1 MIANPI
7 HNELSLPH
15 EMALSNRSLDSDGD
29 VEAQA
34 KEVKQK
40 DDIYVDRLASWRS
53 NRLLV
58 SEIAEEHASHYSPK
72 TCAICL
78 DSYKLNDNICWSNN
92 EACYHAYHLDW

>member
-1 MIANPI
+1 MIANPN
-7 HNELSLPH
+7 HDELSLPH

-29 VEAQA
+29 VEAQ
-34 KEVKQK
+34 EVKQK

-58 SEIAEEHASHYSPK
+58 SEETAEEHEAHYSPK

>member
-1 MIANPI
+1 VIANPN

-15 EMALSNRSLDSDGD
+15 EMALSNRSLDCDGD
-29 VEAQA
+29 VESQ
-34 KEVKQK
+34 EVQQK

-58 SEIAEEHASHYSPK
+58 SEIAEEQATLYSPK

-78 DSYKLNDNICWSNN
+78 DSYKLDDKICWSKN
-92 EACYHAYHLDW
+92 EACNHAYHLDW